1 MVVQSSLSKG
11 TISIALVHEALS
23 AAYAKGLNTQII
35 LNKAGIPT
43 ELLMTSK
50 ARVPVATYAQLW
62 IELAN
67 AMNDEFFG
75 MDSHPMRRGSYKLL
89 TKLVSTAETLEK
101 ALYDILNFLILCLMI
116 FVES

>member
-35 LNKAGIPT
+35 LNKAGIPA
-43 ELLMTSK
+43 ELLMTPK

-67 AMNDEFFG
+67 AMDDEFLAWIG
-75 MDSHPMRRGSYKLL
+75 TLCAVVVINYLQNSSVRLKL
-89 TKLVSTAETLEK
+89 
-101 ALYDILNFLILCLMI
+101 
-116 FVES
+116 

>member
-23 AAYAKGLNTQII
+23 VAYAKGLNTQII
-35 LNKAGIPT
+35 LNKAGIPP
-43 ELLMTSK
+43 ELLMTPK

-89 TKLVSTAETLEK
+89 TKLVIHGIGK
-101 ALYDILNFLILCLMI
+101 FNP
-116 FVES
+116 